1 MTPRR
6 RRISRRQRRDRQAF
20 AVQIAGLEAIADG
33 RREPANLREDLYLN
47 FIRHGLNPDPR
58 DFVLSRPLA
67 LAERAEMQ
75 RARHEA
81 PTPSD
86 PTDPPSLPAPA

>member
-6 RRISRRQRRDRQAF
+6 RRISRRQRRDRQVF

-75 RARHEA
+75 RAHNAALA
-81 PTPSD
+81 PSGLAD
-86 PTDPPSLPAPA
+86 APSLPAPA